1 MVFLLIIFKN
11 VLLDL
16 YRMCN
21 DPVRENEA
29 LQMHSNFSQTLLKD
43 HFQSSEMPEHALI
56 SWSDGQFPIALKPFL
71 SPPQQHHLN
80 LQQQLHMQ
88 QQMHLQQQSLH
99 MQQQHM
105 QLQPKQQNPAALGL
119 PS

>member
-1 MVFLLIIFKN
+1 MN
-11 VLLDL
+11 VLDL

-56 SWSDGQFPIALKPFL
+56 SWTDGQFPIQLKPFV
-71 SPPQQHHLN
+71 SPPQQHHLH
-80 LQQQLHMQ
+80 LQQQQLHLQ

-99 MQQQHM
+99 MQQQHNM
-105 QLQPKQQNPAALGL
+105 QLQSKQQNPAALGL

>member
-1 MVFLLIIFKN
+1 
-11 VLLDL
+11 
-16 YRMCN
+16 MCN

-56 SWSDGQFPIALKPFL
+56 SWTDGQFPIPLKPFV
-71 SPPQQHHLN
+71 SPPQHHLH
-80 LQQQLHMQ
+80 LQQQQQLHMQ
-88 QQMHLQQQSLH
+88 QQIHLQQQNLH
-99 MQQQHM
+99 MQQQQHM
-105 QLQPKQQNPAALGL
+105 QLQSKQQNPAALGL

>member
-1 MVFLLIIFKN
+1 MCV
-11 VLLDL
+11 DL

-56 SWSDGQFPIALKPFL
+56 SWTDGQFPIQLKPFV
-71 SPPQQHHLN
+71 SPPQQHLH
-80 LQQQLHMQ
+80 LQQQKQLHMQ
-88 QQMHLQQQSLH
+88 QQMHIQQQSLH

-105 QLQPKQQNPAALGL
+105 QLQSKQQNPAALGL

>member
-1 MVFLLIIFKN
+1 
-11 VLLDL
+11 
-16 YRMCN
+16 MCN

-56 SWSDGQFPIALKPFL
+56 SWTDGQFPIPLKPSV
-71 SPPQQHHLN
+71 SPPQQHHLH

-105 QLQPKQQNPAALGL
+105 QLQSKQQNPAALGL

>member
-1 MVFLLIIFKN
+1 MF
-11 VLLDL
+11 LDL

-56 SWSDGQFPIALKPFL
+56 SWTDGQFPIPLKPSV
-71 SPPQQHHLN
+71 SPPPHHLH

-105 QLQPKQQNPAALGL
+105 QLQSKQQNPAALGL

>member
-1 MVFLLIIFKN
+1 MTC
-11 VLLDL
+11 LDL

-43 HFQSSEMPEHALI
+43 HFQSSEMPEHRLI
-56 SWSDGQFPIALKPFL
+56 TWTDGQFPIQLKPFV
-71 SPPQQHHLN
+71 SPPQQHHLH
-80 LQQQLHMQ
+80 LQQQQQLHMQ
-88 QQMHLQQQSLH
+88 QQMHLQQQNLH
-99 MQQQHM
+99 LQQQHNM
-105 QLQPKQQNPAALGL
+105 QLQSKQQNPAALGL

>member
-1 MVFLLIIFKN
+1 MY
-11 VLLDL
+11 LDL

-21 DPVRENEA
+21 DPARENEA

-56 SWSDGQFPIALKPFL
+56 SWTDGQFPIQLKPFV
-71 SPPQQHHLN
+71 SPPQQSHLH
-80 LQQQLHMQ
+80 LQQQQQQQQQQLHMQ

-105 QLQPKQQNPAALGL
+105 QLQSKQQNPAALGL

>member
-1 MVFLLIIFKN
+1 MC
-11 VLLDL
+11 LDL

-56 SWSDGQFPIALKPFL
+56 SWTDGQFPIQLKPFV
-71 SPPQQHHLN
+71 SPPQQHHHLH
-80 LQQQLHMQ
+80 LQQQQQLHMQ

-105 QLQPKQQNPAALGL
+105 QLQSKQQNPAALGL

>member
-1 MVFLLIIFKN
+1 
-11 VLLDL
+11 
-16 YRMCN
+16 MCN
-21 DPVRENEA
+21 DAVRENEA

-43 HFQSSEMPEHALI
+43 HFQSSEMSEHNLI
-56 SWSDGQFPIALKPFL
+56 SWTDGQFPITLKPFV
-71 SPPQQHHLN
+71 SPPQHHHHLQQQQ
-80 LQQQLHMQ
+80 QQQLHMQ

-105 QLQPKQQNPAALGL
+105 QLQSKQQNPAALGL